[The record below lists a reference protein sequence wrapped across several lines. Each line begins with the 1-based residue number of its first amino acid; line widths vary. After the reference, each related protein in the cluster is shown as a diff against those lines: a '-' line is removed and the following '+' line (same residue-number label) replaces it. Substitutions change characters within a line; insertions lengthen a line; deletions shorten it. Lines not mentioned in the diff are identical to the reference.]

1 MAYIQEKEKEIIL
14 GILNSYA
21 SDCEVLVFGSRLNGN
36 HKPFSDLD
44 LAFICKCELG
54 LDRTSNLEY
63 EFSKSDLPY
72 RVDIVNYQNASK
84 KFQEIINA
92 NNEKIFG

>member
-1 MAYIQEKEKEIIL
+1 MAGIDEKEKEIIL

-21 SDCEVLVFGSRLNGN
+21 SDCEVLIFGSRLDGN

-44 LAFICKCELG
+44 LAFICKYELE
-54 LDRTSNLEY
+54 LDRTSKLEY

-72 RVDIVNYQNASK
+72 RVDIVNYKKSSK
-84 KFQEIINA
+84 KFKEIIDE